1 MYDDHDEVEH
11 NSHITS
17 YRNFPDY
24 FRRPFWEVTAAENFP
39 SNIYR
44 PLKLVSYYV
53 DYQIGGNEPALYHL
67 SNLVFHTV
75 ASVLL
80 YFNLVGLHFGPQT
93 AFFGAAFFALH
104 PMNSEVVYYISGRP
118 DALAAVF
125 FFAAMLM
132 CRVGRPFLSS
142 VGGAAFFGALL
153 CKETVLVLMPAL
165 ALLAIRSK
173 TRDRKAMFITLAACS
188 LAALAY
194 LLLRQQFARG
204 TPMGIVL
211 QSIQSREAL
220 KTWLTYLQFL
230 MLPFGPAGYREVAGA
245 SYAENTAA
253 SAFFLGVLLLAFVRG
268 RAHSLVNWVGVLFV
282 FSTLFLASALTM
294 SSRVIS
300 DRYLYFSVV
309 GLSFLVCAGLGALN
323 RRRILQAALGILL
336 LIFGSFSYLA
346 GKQWKN
352 DFSFW
357 CFAAEMNPNSAVV
370 QRNLGFIFFERGR
383 FDEAEGAYLKALTLS
398 EGVEFNRRTQLKS
411 LHSLGALYYRL
422 GDLDRSRTYYERLLT
437 LDPGQQEHWQF
448 VVTLLLAQN
457 RCQDAEKL
465 VGQANKRFPGRPPL
479 LVPGDLCP
487 KTKKTTNRMD

>member
-1 MYDDHDEVEH
+1 
-11 NSHITS
+11 
-17 YRNFPDY
+17 
-24 FRRPFWEVTAAENFP
+24 
-39 SNIYR
+39 
-44 PLKLVSYYV
+44 
-53 DYQIGGNEPALYHL
+53 
-67 SNLVFHTV
+67 
-75 ASVLL
+75 
-80 YFNLVGLHFGPQT
+80 
-93 AFFGAAFFALH
+93 
-104 PMNSEVVYYISGRP
+104 
-118 DALAAVF
+118 
-125 FFAAMLM
+125 
-132 CRVGRPFLSS
+132 
-142 VGGAAFFGALL
+142 
-153 CKETVLVLMPAL
+153 
-165 ALLAIRSK
+165 
-173 TRDRKAMFITLAACS
+173 
-188 LAALAY
+188 
-194 LLLRQQFARG
+194 
-204 TPMGIVL
+204 
-211 QSIQSREAL
+211 
-220 KTWLTYLQFL
+220 
-230 MLPFGPAGYREVAGA
+230 VAGA